1 MSPSAQPGSD
11 DGRRLL
17 APSFPGDDGSA
28 DETLRAAMA
37 ACHDAAPDAAVLVL
51 LQQARVLVPVVA
63 VLGESEIGPDGL
75 EREKSSDMAAVMV
88 TSSSGRPGLLAFT
101 GLDALIAWDPGA
113 RPVPVTAQLAAQAA
127 VQQGA
132 GALVVDIAGPATV
145 VVQGDDLAGLAAGWR
160 LARVGERTAWIAP
173 APGDDGDAE

>member
-1 MSPSAQPGSD
+1 MADERFEGTRIPDPGF
-11 DGRRLL
+11 
-17 APSFPGDDGSA
+17 AGDDGSA
-28 DETLRAAMA
+28 DASLRSAMA
-37 ACHDAAPDAAVLVL
+37 ACRDGAPDAGTLLL
-51 LQQARVLVPVVA
+51 LQRARVLVPVVA

-101 GLDALIAWDPGA
+101 GLDALQAWDPGA

-145 VVQGDDLAGLAAGWR
+145 AVQGDDLAGLAAGWR

-173 APGDDGDAE
+173 PPATGDGAAE